1 MTESAEALLE
11 ERSRAYQLTFSP
23 QKPWAIAVLE
33 DLAVFCRANASCYHD
48 DPRLHAA
55 LEGRREVWLRIMEH
69 LNLTIEDLVKRYRP
83 VMILRPAADDTKE

>member
-11 ERSRAYQLTFSP
+11 QRSRAYQLCFSSP
-23 QKPWAIAVLE
+23 AAKMVLE

-55 LEGRREVWLRIMEH
+55 LEGRREVWLRITEH
-69 LNLTIEDLVKRYRP
+69 FNLTVDDLVKRYRP
-83 VMILRPAADDTKE
+83 VMVLRPAVADETEE